1 MTDTTQDGASAGGWS
16 PERSAAGGHNPY
28 LIAFVVSIATFM
40 EVLDTTIANVAL
52 RHIAGGLAV
61 GIDESTYVITSYL
74 VANAIV
80 LSISGWLSTVIGRK
94 RFYMICVATFTISS
108 LLCGFAWNLQSLVL
122 FRILQGLGGGGM
134 ATSEQAILADSFPP
148 EKRGQAFAIY
158 GVAVVVAPVIG
169 PTLGGWITDTYSW
182 HWVFLINVPMGL
194 LSLFLVGRLVKEP
207 SGAEEEREK
216 LLSKGVQ
223 VDYIGFALVAIGLGS
238 LEYVLDE
245 GQRNDWFGSNMIIFF
260 AVLSAVSL
268 LALIPWELTREEPII
283 DLRLLGR
290 RQFAAC
296 FLVMLG
302 TGAVLISTTQILPQL
317 LQTELNYTALLA
329 GLALSP
335 GGIATLM
342 LMPVVGR
349 LVSTVQPKYLIMFGA
364 TVVAFSMW
372 HLTGLNGDITY
383 GYAALARVFLAIGLP
398 FLFLPVTTA
407 SYDGVP
413 SDKTNQA
420 SALINVAR
428 NIGGSMGVALA
439 QTVLAQRQQFHQSRL
454 IEHAAPSDLGY
465 QQTIDAMTRYFQAQG
480 SNPSDAAAQAIAWVG
495 KTLQQQVDFLAY
507 IDVFWM
513 LAIIAV
519 LMIPTAAVLRPI
531 DLGAPARGI
540 RPRHSLRAER
550 IDCDAVSVDGFECG
564 GHPARTIF
572 PT

>member
-1 MTDTTQDGASAGGWS
+1 MTDAGQGGASAGGWS

-52 RHIAGGLAV
+52 RHIAGSLAV

-94 RFYMICVATFTISS
+94 RFYMICVATFTLAS
-108 LLCGFAWNLQSLVL
+108 LLCGFAWNLESLVL

-148 EKRGQAFAIY
+148 HKRGQAFAIY

-169 PTLGGWITDTYSW
+169 PTLGGWITDTYTW
-182 HWVFLINVPMGL
+182 HWVFLINVPMGV
-194 LSLFLVGRLVKEP
+194 LSLFLVGTLVKEP
-207 SGAEEEREK
+207 SSAEEEREI
-216 LLSKGVQ
+216 LLSKGLR

-238 LEYVLDE
+238 LEFVLDE
-245 GQRNDWFGSNMIIFF
+245 GQRKDWFGSNMIIFF
-260 AVLSAVSL
+260 AVVSAVSL
-268 LALIPWELTREEPII
+268 LALIPWELSREDPIV

-296 FLVMLG
+296 FLVMLA
-302 TGAVLISTTQILPQL
+302 TGAVLISTTQLLPQL
-317 LQTELNYTALLA
+317 LQTELNYTAMLA

-335 GGIATLM
+335 GGIATLL

-364 TVVAFSMW
+364 TIVAFSMW
-372 HLTGLNGDITY
+372 HLTGLTGDITY
-383 GYAALARVFLAIGLP
+383 GYAALSRIFLALGLP

-413 SDKTNQA
+413 PDKTNQA

-465 QQTIDAMTRYFQAQG
+465 QQTIDAVTRYFQAQG
-480 SNPSDAAAQAIAWVG
+480 SDASDAASQAIAWVG
-495 KTLQQQVDFLAY
+495 RTLQQQVDLLAY
-507 IDVFWM
+507 IDVFWT

-531 DLGAPARGI
+531 NLKAPA
-540 RPRHSLRAER
+540 H
-550 IDCDAVSVDGFECG
+550 
-564 GHPARTIF
+564 GH
-572 PT
+572 

>member
-1 MTDTTQDGASAGGWS
+1 MTDATQGGASAGGWS

-52 RHIAGGLAV
+52 RHIAGSLAV

-94 RFYMICVATFTISS
+94 RFYMMCVATFTLAS
-108 LLCGFAWNLQSLVL
+108 LLCGFAWNLESLVL

-148 EKRGQAFAIY
+148 HKRGQAFAVY

-169 PTLGGWITDTYSW
+169 PTLGGWITDTYTW

-194 LSLFLVGRLVKEP
+194 LSLFLVGSLVKEP
-207 SGAEEEREK
+207 SGAVEERAK
-216 LLSKGVQ
+216 LLSRGLR
-223 VDYIGFALVAIGLGS
+223 VDYVGFALVAIGLGS
-238 LEYVLDE
+238 LEFVLDE
-245 GQRNDWFGSNMIIFF
+245 GQRKDWFGSSMIVVF
-260 AVLSAVSL
+260 AVLAAVSL
-268 LALIPWELTREEPII
+268 LALIPWELTREEPIV

-302 TGAVLISTTQILPQL
+302 TGAVLISTTQLLPQL
-317 LQTELNYTALLA
+317 LQTELNYTAMLA

-335 GGIATLM
+335 GGVATLV

-349 LVSTVQPKYLIMFGA
+349 LVGIVQPKYLIMCGA
-364 TVVAFSMW
+364 AIVAFSMW
-372 HLTGLNGDITY
+372 HLTGLTGDITY
-383 GYAALARVFLAIGLP
+383 GYAALSRIFLALGLP

-407 SYDGVP
+407 SYDGIP
-413 SDKTNQA
+413 PDKTNQA

-439 QTVLAQRQQFHQSRL
+439 QTMLAQRQQFHQSRL
-454 IEHAAPSDLGY
+454 VEHAAPSDLGY

-480 SNPSDAAAQAIAWVG
+480 SNASDAAAQAVAWVG
-495 KTLQQQVDFLAY
+495 KTLQRQVDLLAY
-507 IDVFWM
+507 IDVFWT
-513 LAIIAV
+513 LAIVAL
-519 LMIPTAAVLRPI
+519 LMIPTAAVLRRI
-531 DLGAPARGI
+531 DLGAPARG
-540 RPRHSLRAER
+540 H
-550 IDCDAVSVDGFECG
+550 
-564 GHPARTIF
+564 
-572 PT
+572 

>member
-1 MTDTTQDGASAGGWS
+1 MTDAAQGGASAGGWS

-52 RHIAGGLAV
+52 RHIAGSLAV

-94 RFYMICVATFTISS
+94 RFYMICVATFTLSS

-148 EKRGQAFAIY
+148 HKRGQAFAIY

-169 PTLGGWITDTYSW
+169 PTLGGWITDTYTW

-194 LSLFLVGRLVKEP
+194 LSLFLVGTLVREP
-207 SGAEEEREK
+207 SGAEEERER
-216 LLSKGVQ
+216 LLSKGLR
-223 VDYIGFALVAIGLGS
+223 VDYIGFLLVAIGLGS
-238 LEYVLDE
+238 LEFVLDE
-245 GQRNDWFGSNMIIFF
+245 GQRNDWFGSNMIIMF
-260 AVLSAVSL
+260 ALLAAACL
-268 LALIPWELTREEPII
+268 LALIPWELTREDPIV

-296 FLVMLG
+296 FLVMLA
-302 TGAVLISTTQILPQL
+302 TGAVLISTTQLLPQL
-317 LQTELNYTALLA
+317 LQTELNYTAMLA

-335 GGIATLM
+335 GGIATLV

-349 LVSTVQPKYLIMFGA
+349 LVSSVQPKYLIMFGA
-364 TVVAFSMW
+364 AIVAFSMW
-372 HLTGLNGDITY
+372 HLTGLTGDITY
-383 GYAALARVFLAIGLP
+383 GYAALSRIFLALGLP

-413 SDKTNQA
+413 PDKTNQA

-480 SNPSDAAAQAIAWVG
+480 SNASDAASQAVAWVG
-495 KTLQQQVDFLAY
+495 RTLQQQVDLLAY
-507 IDVFWM
+507 IDVFWT
-513 LAIIAV
+513 LAIVAV

-531 DLGAPARGI
+531 KLGGPARG
-540 RPRHSLRAER
+540 H
-550 IDCDAVSVDGFECG
+550 
-564 GHPARTIF
+564 
-572 PT
+572 

>member
-1 MTDTTQDGASAGGWS
+1 MTDTAQGGASAGGWS

-52 RHIAGGLAV
+52 RHIAGSLAV

-94 RFYMICVATFTISS
+94 RFYMMCVATFTFAS

-148 EKRGQAFAIY
+148 HKRGQAFAIY

-169 PTLGGWITDTYSW
+169 PTLGGWITDTYTW

-194 LSLFLVGRLVKEP
+194 LSLFLVGTLVKEP
-207 SGAEEEREK
+207 SDAEKEREK
-216 LLSKGVQ
+216 LLSKGLR
-223 VDYIGFALVAIGLGS
+223 VDYIGFLLVAIGLGS
-238 LEYVLDE
+238 LEFVLDE
-245 GQRNDWFGSNMIIFF
+245 GQRNDWFGSNMILVF
-260 AVLSAVSL
+260 ALLAAVCL
-268 LALIPWELTREEPII
+268 LALIPWELTREDPIV

-296 FLVMLG
+296 FLVMLA
-302 TGAVLISTTQILPQL
+302 TGAVLISTTQLLPQL
-317 LQTELNYTALLA
+317 LQTELNYTAMLA

-335 GGIATLM
+335 GGVATLV

-349 LVSTVQPKYLIMFGA
+349 LVATVQPKYLIMFGA
-364 TVVAFSMW
+364 AIVALSMW
-372 HLTGLNGDITY
+372 HLTGLTGDITY
-383 GYAALARVFLAIGLP
+383 GYAALSRIFLALGLP

-413 SDKTNQA
+413 PDKTNQA

-454 IEHAAPSDLGY
+454 VEHAAPSDLGY
-465 QQTIDAMTRYFQAQG
+465 QQTVDTMTRYFQAQG
-480 SNPSDAAAQAIAWVG
+480 SNASDAASQAVAWVG
-495 KTLQQQVDFLAY
+495 RTLQQQVDLLAY
-507 IDVFWM
+507 IDVFWT

-531 DLGAPARGI
+531 KLGGPARG
-540 RPRHSLRAER
+540 H
-550 IDCDAVSVDGFECG
+550 
-564 GHPARTIF
+564 
-572 PT
+572 

>member
-1 MTDTTQDGASAGGWS
+1 MTDTAQGSASAGGWS

-94 RFYMICVATFTISS
+94 RFYMMCVAIFTVSS
-108 LLCGFAWNLQSLVL
+108 LLCGFAWNLQALVL

-148 EKRGQAFAIY
+148 HKRGQAFAIY
-158 GVAVVVAPVIG
+158 GVAVVVAPVVG
-169 PTLGGWITDTYSW
+169 PTLGGWITDTYTW

-194 LSLFLVGRLVKEP
+194 LSLFLVGTLVKEP

-216 LLSKGVQ
+216 LLSKGLR
-223 VDYIGFALVAIGLGS
+223 VDYVGFLLVAIGLGS

-245 GQRNDWFGSNMIIFF
+245 GQRNDWFGSNMIVFF
-260 AVLSAVSL
+260 AVLSAMSL
-268 LALIPWELTREEPII
+268 LALIPWELTREDPIV

-296 FLVMLG
+296 FLVMLA
-302 TGAVLISTTQILPQL
+302 TGAVLISTTQLLPQL
-317 LQTELNYTALLA
+317 LQSDLNYTAMLA

-335 GGIATLM
+335 GGVATLV

-349 LVSTVQPKYLIMFGA
+349 LVSSVQPKYLIMFGA
-364 TVVAFSMW
+364 AIVAFSMW
-372 HLTGLNGDITY
+372 HLTGLTGDITY
-383 GYAALARVFLAIGLP
+383 GYAAMSRIFLALGLP

-413 SDKTNQA
+413 PDKTNQA

-439 QTVLAQRQQFHQSRL
+439 QTILAQRQQFHQSRL

-465 QQTIDAMTRYFQAQG
+465 QQTIETMTRFFQAQG
-480 SNPSDAAAQAIAWVG
+480 SNASDAASQAVAWVG
-495 KTLQQQVDFLAY
+495 RTLQQQVDLLAY
-507 IDVFWM
+507 IDVFWT

-531 DLGAPARGI
+531 NLGAPARG
-540 RPRHSLRAER
+540 H
-550 IDCDAVSVDGFECG
+550 
-564 GHPARTIF
+564 
-572 PT
+572 

>member
-1 MTDTTQDGASAGGWS
+1 MTDTAQGGASAGGWS

-94 RFYMICVATFTISS
+94 RFYMICVAIFTVSS
-108 LLCGFAWNLQSLVL
+108 LLCGFAWNLQALVL

-148 EKRGQAFAIY
+148 HKRGQAFAIY
-158 GVAVVVAPVIG
+158 GVAVVVAPVVG
-169 PTLGGWITDTYSW
+169 PTLGGWITDTYTW

-194 LSLFLVGRLVKEP
+194 LSLFLVGTLVKEP

-216 LLSKGVQ
+216 LLSKGLRI
-223 VDYIGFALVAIGLGS
+223 DYVGFLLVAIGLGS

-245 GQRNDWFGSNMIIFF
+245 GQRSDWFGSNMIVFF

-268 LALIPWELTREEPII
+268 LALIPWELTREDPIV

-296 FLVMLG
+296 FLVMLA
-302 TGAVLISTTQILPQL
+302 TGAVLISTTQLLPQL
-317 LQTELNYTALLA
+317 LQSDLNYTAMLA

-335 GGIATLM
+335 GGIATLV

-349 LVSTVQPKYLIMFGA
+349 LVSSVQPKYLIMFGA
-364 TVVAFSMW
+364 TIVAFSMW
-372 HLTGLNGDITY
+372 HLTGLTGDITY
-383 GYAALARVFLAIGLP
+383 GYAAMSRIFLALGLP

-413 SDKTNQA
+413 PDKTNQA

-439 QTVLAQRQQFHQSRL
+439 QTILAQRQQFHQSRL

-465 QQTIDAMTRYFQAQG
+465 QQTIETMTRFFQAQG
-480 SNPSDAAAQAIAWVG
+480 SNASDAASQAVAWVG
-495 KTLQQQVDFLAY
+495 RTLQHQVDLLAY
-507 IDVFWM
+507 IDVFWT

-531 DLGAPARGI
+531 KLGAPARG
-540 RPRHSLRAER
+540 H
-550 IDCDAVSVDGFECG
+550 
-564 GHPARTIF
+564 
-572 PT
+572 

>member
-1 MTDTTQDGASAGGWS
+1 MTDVTQGGASAGGWS

-74 VANAIV
+74 VANAVV

-94 RFYMICVATFTISS
+94 RFYMMCVATFSIAS

-148 EKRGQAFAIY
+148 HKRGQAFAIY

-169 PTLGGWITDTYSW
+169 PTLGGWITDTYTW

-194 LSLFLVGRLVKEP
+194 LSLFLVGTLVKEP

-216 LLSKGVQ
+216 LLSKGLR
-223 VDYIGFALVAIGLGS
+223 VDYVGFALVAIGLGS
-238 LEYVLDE
+238 LEFVLDE
-245 GQRNDWFGSNMIIFF
+245 GQRNDWFGSNMIVVF
-260 AVLSAVSL
+260 AMLAAVSL
-268 LALIPWELTREEPII
+268 LSLIPWELTREQPIV

-302 TGAVLISTTQILPQL
+302 TGAVLISTTQLLPQL
-317 LQTELNYTALLA
+317 LQTELNYTAMLA

-335 GGIATLM
+335 GGVATLV

-349 LVSTVQPKYLIMFGA
+349 LVGIVQPKYLIMCGA
-364 TVVAFSMW
+364 AIVAFSMW
-372 HLTGLNGDITY
+372 HLTGLTGDITY
-383 GYAALARVFLAIGLP
+383 GYAALSRIFLALGLP

-407 SYDGVP
+407 SYDGIP
-413 SDKTNQA
+413 PDRTNQA

-439 QTVLAQRQQFHQSRL
+439 QTILAQRQQFHQSRL

-480 SNPSDAAAQAIAWVG
+480 SNASDAASQAVAWVG
-495 KTLQQQVDFLAY
+495 KTLQQQVDLLAY
-507 IDVFWM
+507 IDVFWT
-513 LAIIAV
+513 LAIIAL
-519 LMIPTAAVLRPI
+519 LMIPTAAVLRRI
-531 DLGAPARGI
+531 DLSAPARG
-540 RPRHSLRAER
+540 H
-550 IDCDAVSVDGFECG
+550 
-564 GHPARTIF
+564 
-572 PT
+572 

>member
-1 MTDTTQDGASAGGWS
+1 MTDAAQASAGGWS

-61 GIDESTYVITSYL
+61 GLDESTYVITSYL

-94 RFYMICVATFTISS
+94 RFYMMCVATFSVAS
-108 LLCGFAWNLQSLVL
+108 LLCGLAWNLEALVL

-148 EKRGQAFAIY
+148 HKRGQAFAIY

-194 LSLFLVGRLVKEP
+194 LSLFLVGTLVKEP
-207 SGAEEEREK
+207 SGAEQEREK
-216 LLSKGVQ
+216 LLQKGLR
-223 VDYIGFALVAIGLGS
+223 VDYVGFLLVAIGLGS

-245 GQRNDWFGSNMIIFF
+245 GQRNDWFGSNWIIVF
-260 AVLSAVSL
+260 ALVSAVAL
-268 LALIPWELTREEPII
+268 LALIPWELTREDPIVDI
-283 DLRLLGR
+283 RLLGR
-290 RQFAAC
+290 RQFGAC

-302 TGAVLISTTQILPQL
+302 TGAVLISTTQLLPQL
-317 LQTELNYTALLA
+317 LQTELSYTALLA

-335 GGIATLM
+335 GGIATLF

-349 LVSTVQPKYLIMFGA
+349 LVGIMQPKYLIMLGA
-364 TVVAFSMW
+364 AIVAFSMW
-372 HLTGLNGDITY
+372 HLTGLTADITY
-383 GYAALARVFLAIGLP
+383 GYAALARIFLALGLP

-407 SYDGVP
+407 SYAGLP
-413 SDKTNQA
+413 PDKTNQA

-439 QTVLAQRQQFHQSRL
+439 QTILAQRQQFHQSRL
-454 IEHAAPSDLGY
+454 VEHISPSDLGY
-465 QQTIDAMTRYFQAQG
+465 QQGIDAMTRFFQAQG
-480 SNPSDAAAQAIAWVG
+480 SNATDAAAQALAWVG

-507 IDVFWM
+507 IDVFWT
-513 LAIIAV
+513 LTIIAV

-531 DLGAPARGI
+531 DLGAPARG
-540 RPRHSLRAER
+540 H
-550 IDCDAVSVDGFECG
+550 
-564 GHPARTIF
+564 
-572 PT
+572 

>member
-1 MTDTTQDGASAGGWS
+1 MTDAAQGGASAGGWS

-74 VANAIV
+74 VANAVV

-94 RFYMICVATFTISS
+94 RFYMICVATFSIAS

-148 EKRGQAFAIY
+148 HKRGQAFAIY

-194 LSLFLVGRLVKEP
+194 LSLFLVGTLVKEP
-207 SGAEEEREK
+207 SGAEEERER
-216 LLSKGVQ
+216 LLSKGLR
-223 VDYIGFALVAIGLGS
+223 VDYIGFLLVAIGLGS
-238 LEYVLDE
+238 LEFVLDE
-245 GQRNDWFGSNMIIFF
+245 GQRNDWFGSNMIIVF
-260 AVLSAVSL
+260 AVLAAVSL
-268 LALIPWELTREEPII
+268 IALIPWELTREDPIV

-290 RQFAAC
+290 RQFSAC

-302 TGAVLISTTQILPQL
+302 TGAVLISTTQLLPQL
-317 LQTELNYTALLA
+317 LQTELNYTAMLA

-335 GGIATLM
+335 GGIATLV

-349 LVSTVQPKYLIMFGA
+349 LVSAVQPKYLIMFGA
-364 TVVAFSMW
+364 VIVAFSMW
-372 HLTGLNGDITY
+372 HLTGLTGDITY
-383 GYAALARVFLAIGLP
+383 GYAALSRIFLALGLP

-407 SYDGVP
+407 SYEGLP
-413 SDKTNQA
+413 PDKTNQA

-480 SNPSDAAAQAIAWVG
+480 SNASDAASQALAWVG
-495 KTLQQQVDFLAY
+495 RTLQQQVDLLAY

-513 LAIIAV
+513 LAIVAV

-531 DLGAPARGI
+531 DLSAPARG
-540 RPRHSLRAER
+540 H
-550 IDCDAVSVDGFECG
+550 
-564 GHPARTIF
+564 
-572 PT
+572 

>member
-1 MTDTTQDGASAGGWS
+1 MTDVVQGGASAGGWS

-94 RFYMICVATFTISS
+94 RFYMMCVATFSIAS

-148 EKRGQAFAIY
+148 HKRGQAFAIY

-194 LSLFLVGRLVKEP
+194 LSLLLVGTLVKEP
-207 SGAEEEREK
+207 SGAEAEREQ
-216 LLSKGVQ
+216 LLSRGLR
-223 VDYIGFALVAIGLGS
+223 VDYVGFALVALGLGS
-238 LEYVLDE
+238 LEFVLDE
-245 GQRNDWFGSNMIIFF
+245 GQRNDWFGSNMIIVF
-260 AVLSAVSL
+260 ALLAAVSL
-268 LALIPWELTREEPII
+268 LALIPWELTREDPIV

-302 TGAVLISTTQILPQL
+302 TGAVLISTTQLLPQL
-317 LQTELNYTALLA
+317 LQTELNYTAMLA

-335 GGIATLM
+335 GGIATLV

-349 LVSTVQPKYLIMFGA
+349 LVGTVQPKYLIMFGA
-364 TVVAFSMW
+364 AIVAFSMW
-372 HLTGLNGDITY
+372 HLTGLTGDITY
-383 GYAALARVFLAIGLP
+383 GYAALSRIFLAVGLP

-413 SDKTNQA
+413 PDKTNQA

-439 QTVLAQRQQFHQSRL
+439 QTILAQRQQFHQSRL
-454 IEHAAPSDLGY
+454 VEHAAPSDLGY

-480 SNPSDAAAQAIAWVG
+480 SNASDAASQALAWVG
-495 KTLQQQVDFLAY
+495 RTLQQQVDLLAY
-507 IDVFWM
+507 VDVFWT

-531 DLGAPARGI
+531 KLGAPARG
-540 RPRHSLRAER
+540 H
-550 IDCDAVSVDGFECG
+550 
-564 GHPARTIF
+564 
-572 PT
+572 

>member
-1 MTDTTQDGASAGGWS
+1 MTDTAQGSASADGWS

-94 RFYMICVATFTISS
+94 RFYMMCVAIFTVSS
-108 LLCGFAWNLQSLVL
+108 LLCGFAWNLQALVL

-148 EKRGQAFAIY
+148 HKRGQAFAIY
-158 GVAVVVAPVIG
+158 GVAVVVAPVVG
-169 PTLGGWITDTYSW
+169 PTLGGWITDTYTW

-194 LSLFLVGRLVKEP
+194 LSLFLVGTLVKEP

-216 LLSKGVQ
+216 LLSKGLR
-223 VDYIGFALVAIGLGS
+223 VDYVGFLLVAIGLGS

-245 GQRNDWFGSNMIIFF
+245 GQRNDWFGSNMIVFF
-260 AVLSAVSL
+260 AVFSAVSL
-268 LALIPWELTREEPII
+268 LALIPWELTREDPIV

-296 FLVMLG
+296 FLVMLA
-302 TGAVLISTTQILPQL
+302 TGAVLISTTQLLPQL
-317 LQTELNYTALLA
+317 LQSDLNYTAMLA

-335 GGIATLM
+335 GGIATLV

-349 LVSTVQPKYLIMFGA
+349 LVSSVQPKYLIMLGA
-364 TVVAFSMW
+364 TIVAFSMW
-372 HLTGLNGDITY
+372 HLTGLTGDITY
-383 GYAALARVFLAIGLP
+383 GYAAMSRIFLALGLP

-413 SDKTNQA
+413 PDKTNQA

-439 QTVLAQRQQFHQSRL
+439 QTILAQRQQFHQSRL

-465 QQTIDAMTRYFQAQG
+465 QQTIETMTRFFQAQG
-480 SNPSDAAAQAIAWVG
+480 SNASDAASQAVAWVG
-495 KTLQQQVDFLAY
+495 RTLQQQVDLLAY
-507 IDVFWM
+507 IDVFWT

-531 DLGAPARGI
+531 KLGAPARG
-540 RPRHSLRAER
+540 H
-550 IDCDAVSVDGFECG
+550 
-564 GHPARTIF
+564 
-572 PT
+572 

>member
-1 MTDTTQDGASAGGWS
+1 MTDVAAGGASAGGWS

-94 RFYMICVATFTISS
+94 RFYMICVATFTVAS
-108 LLCGFAWNLQSLVL
+108 LLCGFAWNLQALVL

-148 EKRGQAFAIY
+148 QKRGQAFAIY

-169 PTLGGWITDTYSW
+169 PTLGGWITDTYTW

-194 LSLFLVGRLVKEP
+194 LSLFLVGTLVKEP

-216 LLSKGVQ
+216 LLSKGLR
-223 VDYIGFALVAIGLGS
+223 VDYIGFLLVAIGLGS

-245 GQRNDWFGSNMIIFF
+245 GQRNDWFGSNMIVTF

-268 LALIPWELTREEPII
+268 IALIPWELTREDPIV

-302 TGAVLISTTQILPQL
+302 TGAVLISTTQMLPQL
-317 LQTELNYTALLA
+317 LQTRAELHGVA
-329 GLALSP
+329 GWP
-335 GGIATLM
+335 C
-342 LMPVVGR
+342 
-349 LVSTVQPKYLIMFGA
+349 F
-364 TVVAFSMW
+364 
-372 HLTGLNGDITY
+372 
-383 GYAALARVFLAIGLP
+383 
-398 FLFLPVTTA
+398 
-407 SYDGVP
+407 
-413 SDKTNQA
+413 
-420 SALINVAR
+420 VAR
-428 NIGGSMGVALA
+428 RHRDADADAGGRPPRRQRAAEISDHVRSRSGRVLDVA
-439 QTVLAQRQQFHQSRL
+439 
-454 IEHAAPSDLGY
+454 SD
-465 QQTIDAMTRYFQAQG
+465 
-480 SNPSDAAAQAIAWVG
+480 
-495 KTLQQQVDFLAY
+495 
-507 IDVFWM
+507 
-513 LAIIAV
+513 
-519 LMIPTAAVLRPI
+519 
-531 DLGAPARGI
+531 
-540 RPRHSLRAER
+540 RAER
-550 IDCDAVSVDGFECG
+550 RHHLRLCGAVAHLPRDWPSLPV
-564 GHPARTIF
+564 PAGDDRVL
-572 PT
+572 

>member
-1 MTDTTQDGASAGGWS
+1 MTDVAQGGAAAGGWS

-94 RFYMICVATFTISS
+94 RFYMMCVATFSIAS

-148 EKRGQAFAIY
+148 HKRGQAFAIY

-169 PTLGGWITDTYSW
+169 PTLGGWITDTYTW

-194 LSLFLVGRLVKEP
+194 LSLFLVGTLVKEP

-216 LLSKGVQ
+216 LLSKGLR
-223 VDYIGFALVAIGLGS
+223 VDYVGFALVAIGLGS
-238 LEYVLDE
+238 LEFVLDE
-245 GQRNDWFGSNMIIFF
+245 GQRNDWFGSNMIVVF
-260 AVLSAVSL
+260 AVLATVSL
-268 LALIPWELTREEPII
+268 LSLIPWELTREQPIV

-302 TGAVLISTTQILPQL
+302 TGAVLISTTQLLPQL
-317 LQTELNYTALLA
+317 LQTELNYTAMLA

-335 GGIATLM
+335 GGVATLV

-349 LVSTVQPKYLIMFGA
+349 LVGIVQPKYLIMCGA
-364 TVVAFSMW
+364 AIVAFSMW
-372 HLTGLNGDITY
+372 HLTGLTGDITY
-383 GYAALARVFLAIGLP
+383 GYAALSRIFLALGLP

-407 SYDGVP
+407 SYDGIP
-413 SDKTNQA
+413 PDRTNQA

-439 QTVLAQRQQFHQSRL
+439 QTILAQRQQFHQSRL

-480 SNPSDAAAQAIAWVG
+480 SNASDAASQAVAWVG
-495 KTLQQQVDFLAY
+495 KTLQQQVDLLAY
-507 IDVFWM
+507 IDVFWT
-513 LAIIAV
+513 LAIVAL
-519 LMIPTAAVLRPI
+519 LMIPTAAVLRRI
-531 DLGAPARGI
+531 DLRAPARG
-540 RPRHSLRAER
+540 H
-550 IDCDAVSVDGFECG
+550 
-564 GHPARTIF
+564 
-572 PT
+572 

>member
-1 MTDTTQDGASAGGWS
+1 MTDATQDGTSAGDWS

-61 GIDESTYVITSYL
+61 GLDESTYVITSYL

-94 RFYMICVATFTISS
+94 RFYMICVATFSVAS
-108 LLCGFAWNLQSLVL
+108 LLCGLAWNLQALVL
-122 FRILQGLGGGGM
+122 FRIIQGLGGGGM

-148 EKRGQAFAIY
+148 QKRGQAFAIY
-158 GVAVVVAPVIG
+158 GVAVVVAPVVG

-194 LSLFLVGRLVKEP
+194 LSLFLVGMLVNEP

-216 LLSKGVQ
+216 LLSKGLR
-223 VDYIGFALVAIGLGS
+223 VDYVGFALVAIGLGS

-245 GQRNDWFGSNMIIFF
+245 GQRHDWFGSNMITFF
-260 AVLSAVSL
+260 AVLSAASL
-268 LALIPWELTREEPII
+268 LALIPWELTREEPIV

-290 RQFAAC
+290 RQFGAC
-296 FLVMLG
+296 FLVMLA
-302 TGAVLISTTQILPQL
+302 TGAVLISTTQLLPQL
-317 LQTELNYTALLA
+317 LQTELNYTAMLA

-335 GGIATLM
+335 GGVATLI
-342 LMPVVGR
+342 LMPVAGR
-349 LVSTVQPKYLIMFGA
+349 LVSVVQPKYLIMFGA

-372 HLTGLNGDITY
+372 HLTGLTTDITY
-383 GYAALARVFLAIGLP
+383 GYAALSRIFLAIGLP

-413 SDKTNQA
+413 PDRTNQA

-465 QQTIDAMTRYFQAQG
+465 QQTIDTMTRFFQAQG
-480 SNPSDAAAQAIAWVG
+480 SNASDAAAQAVAWVG
-495 KTLQQQVDFLAY
+495 RTLQQQVDFLAY
-507 IDVFWM
+507 IDVFWT
-513 LAIIAV
+513 LAIVAL
-519 LMIPTAAVLRPI
+519 LMIPTAAVLRRI
-531 DLGAPARGI
+531 DFGAPARG
-540 RPRHSLRAER
+540 H
-550 IDCDAVSVDGFECG
+550 
-564 GHPARTIF
+564 
-572 PT
+572 